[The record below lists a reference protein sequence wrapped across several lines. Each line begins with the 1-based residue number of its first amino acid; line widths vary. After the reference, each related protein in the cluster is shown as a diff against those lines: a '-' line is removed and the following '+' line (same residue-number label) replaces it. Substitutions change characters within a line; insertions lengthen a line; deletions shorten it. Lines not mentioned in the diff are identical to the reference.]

1 MKRALLYIL
10 SLMLAV
16 AAVAAGQRDLQY
28 LPEGR
33 GFVRENGWNRYSR
46 ALYGSHANWR
56 LETSDRPLFA
66 TYDKG
71 KAWNIQLHIQ
81 VGDRLYALDSTS
93 YCHAYYEG
101 GKREY
106 VVSDEAWL
114 GGELLV
120 KAIAEHEGNNAL
132 WQFEAKGFPKRV
144 LGKEKTLKL
153 IALRRPIAKMK
164 MKRNG
169 DLGTDPRENFEA
181 LANCPDSLRQQ
192 LQWDAE
198 GTTYLRLVD
207 NDHLVL
213 VDLQDGKQLMQEEN
227 LFHEQLIGQLSFETP
242 DPLINTLGP
251 TLMAAA
257 DGLWDGETWMHGCI
271 GWRTPLAG
279 WRGGYVGDVTGWFD
293 RQLSHFRAYAR
304 SMVRDIE
311 PIYPHPAQDTTK
323 NLARSAEKW
332 GTPMYSNGYICKLP
346 NDDRKMSHYDM
357 NLNYIDELLWHFQ
370 YDADT
375 ALMREFW
382 PTLKLHLEWEKRN
395 WDPDGD
401 HLYDGYCCIWA
412 SDALYYNSGA
422 VTHASAYNYR
432 GNLLIARIAELIGE
446 DPTPYRMEAE
456 AILEAMNRR
465 LWLPADNEVDGHWAE
480 FQDFMGLKRV
490 HANPAIWS
498 IYTPIDCGACSPEQ
512 AYQATRWVDACIP
525 HIPLNVFSPQSSIP
539 SEDLFTISTSD
550 WMPYAWSTN
559 NVAHEEV
566 ANMALAYFIAGR
578 REMGY
583 KLLYSDLLDE
593 MCAGACPGNFGQ
605 ISYYDKAL
613 KEAYRDFGDNV
624 GITSRAIMQG
634 LFGIR
639 PDALYGRC
647 YLQPGFP
654 PEWDYANV
662 KTPYF
667 SYRFHRENGEDIYD
681 IEQHFPQALQVIV
694 RLPLGDGRFMEVKGN
709 NAPTQRIS
717 VPSSAV
723 PAHDQPAAKPY
734 RPALD
739 ETALGLDEITPN
751 VSNRHAYLK
760 LDSYYNASVDDIYR
774 QQYLSPRSPYT
785 TLEIPSQGMG
795 DWCVPLMTA
804 TIEDDGLRR
813 AISADN
819 LYDTGIGGLRFHLP
833 KEGRNVLYTSLWDN
847 FPNSITIPVSKEHFV
862 ETSAD
867 MGTEASYSFAYL
879 LLAGSTN
886 NMQSRIANGLVIANY
901 ADGSA
906 DTLQLINPYN
916 WCPIEQDYYFDDHA
930 FWSTSQ
936 HPYRVHLGSG
946 KVSRNLKQDLQN
958 AGEDNGAVN
967 VHVTDFEADTPIAK
981 GLSIP
986 DGAAQLLKM
995 PLDPNRQLAGFTL
1008 CTLSND
1014 VVIGLMAITLEQ

>member
-1 MKRALLYIL
+1 
-10 SLMLAV
+10 MLTV
-16 AAVAAGQRDLQY
+16 SAVAAGQRDLQY

-81 VGDRLYALDSTS
+81 VGDCLYALDSTS

-144 LGKEKTLKL
+144 LGKKKTLKL

-181 LANCPDSLRQQ
+181 LADCPDSLCQQ
-192 LQWDAE
+192 LQWDAA
-198 GTTYLRLVD
+198 GITYLRLVD

-213 VDLQDGKQLMQEEN
+213 VNSQDGAQLMLEEN

-242 DPLINTLGP
+242 DPLINTLGL

-304 SMVRDIE
+304 SIVRDIE

-446 DPTPYRMEAE
+446 DPTPYRREAE

-465 LWLPADNEVDGHWAE
+465 LWLPAENEVDGHWAE

-490 HANPAIWS
+490 HANPAVWS

-512 AYQATRWVDACIP
+512 A
-525 HIPLNVFSPQSSIP
+525 
-539 SEDLFTISTSD
+539 
-550 WMPYAWSTN
+550 M
-559 NVAHEEV
+559 
-566 ANMALAYFIAGR
+566 
-578 REMGY
+578 
-583 KLLYSDLLDE
+583 
-593 MCAGACPGNFGQ
+593 
-605 ISYYDKAL
+605 
-613 KEAYRDFGDNV
+613 
-624 GITSRAIMQG
+624 
-634 LFGIR
+634 
-639 PDALYGRC
+639 
-647 YLQPGFP
+647 
-654 PEWDYANV
+654 
-662 KTPYF
+662 
-667 SYRFHRENGEDIYD
+667 
-681 IEQHFPQALQVIV
+681 
-694 RLPLGDGRFMEVKGN
+694 
-709 NAPTQRIS
+709 
-717 VPSSAV
+717 
-723 PAHDQPAAKPY
+723 
-734 RPALD
+734 
-739 ETALGLDEITPN
+739 
-751 VSNRHAYLK
+751 HA
-760 LDSYYNASVDDIYR
+760 
-774 QQYLSPRSPYT
+774 
-785 TLEIPSQGMG
+785 
-795 DWCVPLMTA
+795 
-804 TIEDDGLRR
+804 
-813 AISADN
+813 
-819 LYDTGIGGLRFHLP
+819 
-833 KEGRNVLYTSLWDN
+833 
-847 FPNSITIPVSKEHFV
+847 
-862 ETSAD
+862 
-867 MGTEASYSFAYL
+867 
-879 LLAGSTN
+879 
-886 NMQSRIANGLVIANY
+886 SRI
-901 ADGSA
+901 
-906 DTLQLINPYN
+906 
-916 WCPIEQDYYFDDHA
+916 F
-930 FWSTSQ
+930 
-936 HPYRVHLGSG
+936 R
-946 KVSRNLKQDLQN
+946 
-958 AGEDNGAVN
+958 
-967 VHVTDFEADTPIAK
+967 
-981 GLSIP
+981 
-986 DGAAQLLKM
+986 
-995 PLDPNRQLAGFTL
+995 
-1008 CTLSND
+1008 
-1014 VVIGLMAITLEQ
+1014 

>member
-1 MKRALLYIL
+1 MKRALFYIL
-10 SLMLAV
+10 FLLLTGSAV
-16 AAVAAGQRDLQY
+16 YAGQRELQY
-28 LPEGR
+28 FPEGR
-33 GFVRENGWNRYSR
+33 GFVCENGWNRYSR

-71 KAWNIQLHIQ
+71 KAWNIQLHLQ

-93 YCHAYYEG
+93 YCRAYYEG
-101 GKREY
+101 GIREY
-106 VVSDEAWL
+106 VVTDEQWG
-114 GGELLV
+114 GGELRV
-120 KAIAEHEGNNAL
+120 RAIAEQEGNHAL
-132 WQFEAKGFPKRV
+132 WQFEAKGFPQKN
-144 LGKEKTLKL
+144 LGKHKTLQL
-153 IALRRPIAKMK
+153 IALRRPISQMK

-169 DLGTDPRENFEA
+169 DLGTDPREHFEA
-181 LANCPDSLRQQ
+181 LANCPESLSQQ

-198 GTTYLRLVD
+198 GATYLRLVD
-207 NDHLVL
+207 NDRLEL
-213 VDLQDGKQLMQEEN
+213 IDPREGAQRMEEEN
-227 LFHEQLIGQLSFETP
+227 LFHEKLIGQLRFETP

-257 DGLWDGETWMHGCI
+257 DGLWDGQTWLHGCI

-293 RQLSHFRAYAR
+293 RQLSHFRAYSR

-432 GNLLIARIAELIGE
+432 GNLLIGRIAELIGE
-446 DPTPYRMEAE
+446 DPTPYRAE
-456 AILEAMNRR
+456 AAAILDAMNRR
-465 LWLPADNEVDGHWAE
+465 LWIPAGTEVDGHWAE

-490 HANPAIWS
+490 HADPAIWS

-525 HIPLNVFSPQSSIP
+525 HIPLDVSSSRFPVP
-539 SEDLFTISTSD
+539 SQELFTISTSD

-583 KLLYSDLLDE
+583 RLLYSDLLDE

-639 PDALYGRC
+639 PDALYGHC

-662 KTPYF
+662 TTPYI
-667 SYRFHRENGEDIYD
+667 SYRFHRENGQDIYD
-681 IEQHFPQALQVIV
+681 IEQHFPQPLQVIV
-694 RLPLGDGRFMEVKGN
+694 RLPLGDGRFLEVKGN
-709 NAPTQRIS
+709 SEMMQRIT
-717 VPSSAV
+717 VPSSSV
-723 PAHDQPAAKPY
+723 PAHDQPAAQPY
-734 RPALD
+734 RPTLN
-739 ETALGLDEITPN
+739 ETALGLDDITPN
-751 VSNRHAYLK
+751 ASDRHAYLR
-760 LDSYYNASVDDIYR
+760 LDEYYNASVDDIYR

-804 TIEDDGLRR
+804 TIEDDGLRSI
-813 AISADN
+813 ISEEGFF
-819 LYDTGIGGLRFHLP
+819 DTGLGLRFRLP
-833 KEGRNVLYTSLWDN
+833 KEGQNVLYTSLWDN
-847 FPNSITIPVSKEHFV
+847 FPNSMTIPVSKERIDAGSSNHAAA
-862 ETSAD
+862 TN
-867 MGTEASYSFAYL
+867 YSCAYL

-886 NMQSRIANGLVIANY
+886 NMQSRLDNGLVVANY
-901 ADGSA
+901 SDGSA
-906 DTLQLINPYN
+906 DTLHLTNPYN
-916 WCPIEQDYYFDDHA
+916 WCPIEQDYYYDDHA
-930 FWSTSQ
+930 YWSASQ

-946 KVSRNLKQDLQN
+946 KVSRNLKQDLQE
-958 AGEDNGAVN
+958 AGQDNGAVN
-967 VHVTDFEADTPIAK
+967 IHVTDFEADTPIAK

-986 DGAAQLLKM
+986 NGAAQLLKM
-995 PLDPNRQLAGFTL
+995 PLDSSRQLESLTL

-1014 VVIGLMAITLEQ
+1014 VVIGLMAVTFEQ